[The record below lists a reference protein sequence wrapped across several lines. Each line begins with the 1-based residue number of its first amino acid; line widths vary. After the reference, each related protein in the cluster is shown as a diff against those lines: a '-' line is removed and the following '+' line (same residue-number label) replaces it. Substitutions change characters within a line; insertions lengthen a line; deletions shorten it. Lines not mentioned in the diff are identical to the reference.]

1 MSASKSVGA
10 KMVNPDYVLEWY
22 ISPFQHVQYTLARN
36 QLHMDLL
43 FEDMDKADQFLDM
56 GADAQVSTFSDG
68 AYAIVQIGDT
78 SDKDQIQVYGL
89 LLHEAVHVWQI
100 VKRRMGEREPSV
112 EFEAY
117 SIQAIAQDLFEMY
130 EESGGKAWDG
140 RGKSRLVFSLEV
152 SKAAEAH
159 VKNIVIDTVQS
170 LVNLSPVDTGAYR
183 ASHIVSVWIC

>member
-1 MSASKSVGA
+1 MIST
-10 KMVNPDYVLEWY
+10 DYVPEWY

-78 SDKDQIQVYGL
+78 EDKDQIQVYGL
-89 LLHEAVHVWQI
+89 LVHEAVHIWQI

-112 EFEAY
+112 GCEAY
-117 SIQAIAQDLFEMY
+117 SIRAIAQDLFEMF
-130 EESGGKAWDG
+130 EAS
-140 RGKSRLVFSLEV
+140 EV
-152 SKAAEAH
+152 KKHGVEGSKAE
-159 VKNIVIDTVQS
+159 Q
-170 LVNLSPVDTGAYR
+170 L
-183 ASHIVSVWIC
+183 

>member
-1 MSASKSVGA
+1 
-10 KMVNPDYVLEWY
+10 MVNSDYVPEWY

-78 SDKDQIQVYGL
+78 EDKDQIQVYGL
-89 LLHEAVHVWQI
+89 LLHEAVHIWQI
-100 VKRRMGEREPSV
+100 VKRRMGERDPSV

-117 SIQAIAQDLFEMY
+117 SIQAIAQDLFEMF
-130 EESGGKAWDG
+130 EAS
-140 RGKSRLVFSLEV
+140 EV
-152 SKAAEAH
+152 KKHGVEGSKAE
-159 VKNIVIDTVQS
+159 Q
-170 LVNLSPVDTGAYR
+170 L
-183 ASHIVSVWIC
+183 

>member
-1 MSASKSVGA
+1 
-10 KMVNPDYVLEWY
+10 MVSTDYVPEWY

-78 SDKDQIQVYGL
+78 ADKDLLQVYGL
-89 LLHEAVHVWQI
+89 LLHEAVHIWQI

-112 EFEAY
+112 ECEAY
-117 SIQAIAQDLFEMY
+117 SIRAIAQDLFEMF
-130 EESGGKAWDG
+130 EAS
-140 RGKSRLVFSLEV
+140 EV
-152 SKAAEAH
+152 KKHGVEGSKAE
-159 VKNIVIDTVQS
+159 Q
-170 LVNLSPVDTGAYR
+170 L
-183 ASHIVSVWIC
+183 